1 VTATGDLNSH
11 VRPPGPQSG
20 GPGSPRLVFG
30 DGVLAR
36 GAGQIP
42 RPYALLAQPEPL
54 RQADPGVR
62 DLAGHVR
69 LVTSLREAD
78 LAELEQLVPDVAA
91 VLGLGGGTA
100 MDAAKFLAWRRGVPL
115 LLAPSAVSVDA
126 SVTNTIAVRAGRG
139 VEYRGFVVAEA
150 VFVDFGLIGQAPP
163 RMNRA
168 GAGDLLSIHTALRDW
183 ELGAGHG
190 GAELVPEAASRAA
203 QILQTIERL
212 AGDIRAVSRRGI
224 EAVVRAYLEINELAT
239 ALGHAQLEEGSEHY
253 FAYCLESVTGRTFIH
268 GEAVTLGAVL
278 MSALQD
284 NQPGRV
290 RATADA
296 AGIRWRPADLGL
308 GEDDL
313 AVTLSRLPGFVRD
326 TALPWSVIDEE
337 PIDEA
342 AVRWLAGAAR

>member
-1 VTATGDLNSH
+1 VTATGDLNSP
-11 VRPPGPQSG
+11 VRPPGPLG
-20 GPGSPRLVFG
+20 AGPGSPRLVFG

-36 GAGQIP
+36 GAGQIL

-54 RQADPGVR
+54 QLADPGVR
-62 DLAGHVR
+62 DRAGHVR

-78 LAELEQLVPDVAA
+78 LAELDLLVPDVAA

-100 MDAAKFLAWRRGVPL
+100 MDAAKYLAWQRGIPL

-126 SVTNTIAVRAGRG
+126 SVTNTIAVRAGSG

-168 GAGDLLSIHTALRDW
+168 GAGDLLSIHTAVRDW

-190 GAELVPEAASRAA
+190 STELVPEVARRARA
-203 QILQTIERL
+203 IFETIALL

-253 FAYCLESVTGRTFIH
+253 FAYCLESVTGRSFIH

-284 NQPGRV
+284 NDPGRV
-290 RATADA
+290 RAIADT
-296 AGIRWRPADLGL
+296 AGIRWRAADLGL
-308 GEDDL
+308 SEDDL
-313 AVTLSRLPGFVRD
+313 AATLHQLQGFARE
-326 TALPWSVIDEE
+326 TALPWSVIDEA

-342 AVRWLAGAAR
+342 VMSRLAEAAR